1 VEYRVQQREA
11 FLEGVLAPLDL
22 ATVTFVSVGDAALDV
37 SSDEEEPDAEEMS
50 MAAHE

>member
-1 VEYRVQQREA
+1 MQQREA

-22 ATVTFVSVGDAALDV
+22 ATVAFVSEGDAALDV